1 MPVEIPNPTS
11 DHDPHQSYCLEEF
24 LRFILEQHDGFCL
37 DNESER
43 VQLAANLAAALVT
56 AADDF
61 SMHHSLLPVEGTLP
75 VPLHQ
80 TYDSSVSTPLLE

>member
-1 MPVEIPNPTS
+1 MSAEISHQTS
-11 DHDPHQSYCLEEF
+11 DHDPHQSCGLEEF

-56 AADDF
+56 AAGDF
-61 SMHHSLLPVEGTLP
+61 SMHRSFLPVEGALP
-75 VPLHQ
+75 NPLHQ